1 MLKLLLGRAGTGK
14 HIFIH
19 IEWHM
24 TTLAGEL
31 DGPDL
36 PQGWVWAGREALRDT
51 YAVPNAFR
59 SFEKTVLDRL
69 GHF

>member
-1 MLKLLLGRAGTGK
+1 
-14 HIFIH
+14 
-19 IEWHM
+19 M
-24 TTLAGEL
+24 TALAGEL